1 MSRLNSVLSEG
12 DDIDELRFSPNVDID
27 VKLEA
32 EQGLPLPISPRKK
45 AEVYLYKDE
54 CTKIWNANKKR
65 LGYRPWNG
73 EETWDNYSEEIL
85 SPLKE
90 ALLKEN
96 DEIIYAARAMNY
108 GEFHRLLYL
117 EYPWLR
123 SLEKRVKAG
132 CRDGPVNI
140 SDWSLKAPTFDKRCF
155 KCQIAGLRCEAKA
168 IGVPVGS
175 PEGRRKYKGLSC
187 KYCIASR
194 SGTDCGAWMT
204 CWDYSPSKRVPL
216 TPETPLRKP
225 KRMREE
231 EVGEEETRSA
241 QRMRGP
247 EVSHDDGS
255 NDQRRLST
263 TLSLSQQ
270 NNIPQHNRIPS
281 SIATLDE
288 SPNTIKAGYHLLAD
302 EMQAECTRLTAEVAS
317 MKREYSDLRN
327 THEKLE
333 RELEKIRKS
342 EAAARDDCRRMEESF
357 LMMKRMAGKAE
368 TALANLEGP
377 MKELFSR
384 MVRP

>member
-1 MSRLNSVLSEG
+1 
-12 DDIDELRFSPNVDID
+12 
-27 VKLEA
+27 
-32 EQGLPLPISPRKK
+32 
-45 AEVYLYKDE
+45 
-54 CTKIWNANKKR
+54 
-65 LGYRPWNG
+65 
-73 EETWDNYSEEIL
+73 
-85 SPLKE
+85 
-90 ALLKEN
+90 
-96 DEIIYAARAMNY
+96 MNY

-123 SLEKRVKAG
+123 SLEKRVKTG
-132 CRDGPVNI
+132 RRDGPVNI
-140 SDWSLKAPTFDKRCF
+140 SDWSLKAPTFDKRVSHPHLHWCTTVSAKHAQCF

-194 SGTDCGAWMT
+194 SGTDCGAWMD
-204 CWDYSPSKRVPL
+204 CWDYSPSKCAPL

-225 KRMREE
+225 KRRREE
-231 EVGEEETRSA
+231 EAEEEETRSA

-270 NNIPQHNRIPS
+270 NNLPQHDQIPS
-281 SIATLDE
+281 SVATLDE
-288 SPNTIKAGYHLLAD
+288 SLDTIKAGYHLLAD
-302 EMQAECTRLTAEVAS
+302 EMQTECTRLTAEVAS
-317 MKREYSDLRN
+317 MKREYSDLKDA
-327 THEKLE
+327 HEKLE
-333 RELEKIRKS
+333 LELDKIRKS
-342 EAAARDDCRRMEESF
+342 EAAARNDCRRMEESF
-357 LMMKRMAGKAE
+357 SMMKRMAGKAE

>member
-12 DDIDELRFSPNVDID
+12 DDIDELCFSPNVTNRN
-27 VKLEA
+27 VKLE
-32 EQGLPLPISPRKK
+32 EQGLSLPISPRKK

-54 CTKIWNANKKR
+54 CTRIWNANKKR
-65 LGYRPWNG
+65 LGYRPWDG
-73 EETWDNYSEEIL
+73 EETWANYSDEVL

-96 DEIIYAARAMNY
+96 DEVIYAARAMNY

-117 EYPWLR
+117 QYPWLR
-123 SLEKRVKAG
+123 SLEKRVKTSR
-132 CRDGPVNI
+132 RDGPVNI
-140 SDWSLKAPTFDKRCF
+140 SDWSLKAPTFDKGCF

-175 PEGRRKYKGLSC
+175 PEGHC
-187 KYCIASR
+187 
-194 SGTDCGAWMT
+194 DAWMD
-204 CWDYSPSKRVPL
+204 CWEYSPSKRVPL

-225 KRMREE
+225 KRRREE
-231 EVGEEETRSA
+231 EVEEETRSA

-247 EVSHDDGS
+247 EVPRDEGS

-263 TLSLSQQ
+263 PSPLSQQ
-270 NNIPQHNRIPS
+270 NNLPHHNRIPS
-281 SIATLDE
+281 SVATLDE
-288 SPNTIKAGYHLLAD
+288 SLDTIRAGYHLLAD
-302 EMQAECTRLTAEVAS
+302 EMQAECTRLAAEVAS
-317 MKREYSDLRN
+317 MEREYSDLKEE
-327 THEKLE
+327 HEKIQ

-357 LMMKRMAGKAE
+357 SLMKRMAGKAE

-384 MVRP
+384 MVGP

>member
-12 DDIDELRFSPNVDID
+12 DDIDELCFSPNVTNRN
-27 VKLEA
+27 VKLE
-32 EQGLPLPISPRKK
+32 EQGLSLPISPRKK

-54 CTKIWNANKKR
+54 CTRIWNANKKR
-65 LGYRPWNG
+65 LGYRPWDG
-73 EETWDNYSEEIL
+73 EETWANYSDEVL

-96 DEIIYAARAMNY
+96 DEVIYAARAMNY

-117 EYPWLR
+117 QYPWLR
-123 SLEKRVKAG
+123 SLEKRVKTAR
-132 CRDGPVNI
+132 RDGPVNV
-140 SDWSLKAPTFDKRCF
+140 SDWSLKAPTFDKG
-155 KCQIAGLRCEAKA
+155 IAGLRCEAKA

-175 PEGRRKYKGLSC
+175 PEGRRKYKGLGC

-194 SGTDCGAWMT
+194 SGTDCDAWMD

-225 KRMREE
+225 KRRREE
-231 EVGEEETRSA
+231 VEEDTRRA

-247 EVSHDDGS
+247 EVSRDDGS

-263 TLSLSQQ
+263 PSPLSQQ
-270 NNIPQHNRIPS
+270 NNHPHHNRIPS
-281 SIATLDE
+281 SVATLDE
-288 SPNTIKAGYHLLAD
+288 SLNTIRAGYHLLAD
-302 EMQAECTRLTAEVAS
+302 EMQAECTRLAAEVAS
-317 MKREYSDLRN
+317 MKREYSDLKEE
-327 THEKLE
+327 HEKIQ

-342 EAAARDDCRRMEESF
+342 EAAARDDCRRIEESF
-357 LMMKRMAGKAE
+357 SVMKGMAGKAE

-384 MVRP
+384 MVGP